1 MESEGSDND
10 SLMQV
15 DEAELIE
22 EYDALEWHDKSCT
35 APVEKTNVHAA
46 SALCHACRD
55 LLSGS
60 KDFQTYYKHYYY
72 LSSLRTAAD
81 RGCYLCSQARNKID
95 KETQNHQP
103 LKVLRL
109 IAEIYPTSEKS
120 DDLDRIAIEGHQ
132 IERSSQSLANCVLAN
147 AWLSTCTTE
156 HKKCNVLHTL
166 QDWSPTR
173 LINVRGVRSGDEKIS
188 LVQGKDRLSHLRY
201 MTLSHCWGSQPFLKL
216 TQSNLRQ
223 LQEYIPISKLPK
235 TFQDAVMVTAIWF
248 QCDYLWIDSLCI
260 IQDSAEDW
268 QNESAEM
275 RHIYKSAWLN
285 IAATG
290 AKDSSYGLFFNRDPS
305 LVSSGLALV
314 DWEAD
319 MPKGACRFFSSDLWA
334 DGVSRAPVN
343 RRAWVVQERVLARR
357 NLHFGSQS
365 LFFECHELEACET
378 FPSGV
383 PNYSNRLL
391 DNGFKVV
398 SKHDPGEDEA
408 AIAPFLR
415 SWQKISTKYMN
426 CALTFASDKMIAL
439 SGVADEFRS
448 VCNKPYVA
456 GLFDNGFLIEQLMWQ
471 RTGGQQM
478 SGQPATRS
486 SVYRAPSWSWLSL
499 DARISC
505 PVMFESSQIE
515 ILQVKIDLIN
525 ERNPTGPVR
534 QGILSIRGQLK
545 LIYLQA
551 TSGARK
557 GFDVT
562 DEVGARIGRMRVNFD
577 TESDKEI
584 QVYCMPVRMIPG
596 DMLEGL
602 LLLPSKRSHTE
613 LTRVAY
619 FDSKDTGLIEHLA
632 QTQAVETVDFKI
644 V

>member
-1 MESEGSDND
+1 MHMYCPSESMSEFFDPCMPSD
-10 SLMQV
+10 
-15 DEAELIE
+15 
-22 EYDALEWHDKSCT
+22 
-35 APVEKTNVHAA
+35 
-46 SALCHACRD
+46 
-55 LLSGS
+55 
-60 KDFQTYYKHYYY
+60 F
-72 LSSLRTAAD
+72 
-81 RGCYLCSQARNKID
+81 
-95 KETQNHQP
+95 
-103 LKVLRL
+103 
-109 IAEIYPTSEKS
+109 
-120 DDLDRIAIEGHQ
+120 DRIAIEGHR
-132 IERSSQSLANCVLAN
+132 IERSSQSRANCALAN

-173 LINVRGVRSGDEKIS
+173 LINVRGVRSGDETIS
-188 LVQGKDRLSHLRY
+188 LVQGEDKLPHLRY

-216 TQSNLRQ
+216 TQSNLGQ
-223 LQEYIPISKLPK
+223 LKECISISELPK

-290 AKDSSYGLFFNRDPS
+290 ARDSSYGLFFDRDPS

-334 DGVSRAPVN
+334 DGVSRAPLN
-343 RRAWVVQERVLARR
+343 RRAWVVQERFLARR

-383 PNYSNRLL
+383 PNYFHRLL
-391 DNGFKVV
+391 DNDFKVV

-415 SWQKISTKYMN
+415 SWQKIITRYMS
-426 CALTFASDKMIAL
+426 CSLTFPSDKMIAL

-448 VCNKPYVA
+448 LSNTAYVA
-456 GLFDNGFLIEQLMWQ
+456 GLFDNGFLTEQLMWQ

-478 SGQPATRS
+478 SGQPAMRP

-499 DARISC
+499 DARIVC

-515 ILQVKIDLIN
+515 ILQVKIELIN

-534 QGILSIRGQLK
+534 QGILSVRAQLK
-545 LIYLQA
+545 LIYLEA
-551 TSGARK
+551 TSDARK

-562 DEVGARIGRMRVNFD
+562 DEVGARIGRMRVVFD
-577 TESDKEI
+577 TDSDKET
-584 QVYCMPVRMIPG
+584 QVYCMPVRMIHG
-596 DMLEGL
+596 DVLQGL
-602 LLLPSKRSHTE
+602 LLLLSKKSHTE
-613 LTRVAY
+613 FTRVAY
-619 FDSKDTGLIEHLA
+619 FSSEETDLIEHLM
-632 QTQAVETVDFKI
+632 QTRAMETVDFTI